1 MKTRRESIVF
11 MFHMLLRLIRDSSVF
26 KVVILLEVLATI
38 VSMRQLRIILANKM
52 IILFE
57 VPVEFFKVL
66 TPWAN
71 IK

>member
-1 MKTRRESIVF
+1 MKTRREPIVF
-11 MFHMLLRLIRDSSVF
+11 MFHMLPRLIRDNSVF
-26 KVVILLEVLATI
+26 KMVILLEALETI
-38 VSMRQLRIILANKM
+38 VSMELAQIFIANKM
-52 IILFE
+52 KILFE